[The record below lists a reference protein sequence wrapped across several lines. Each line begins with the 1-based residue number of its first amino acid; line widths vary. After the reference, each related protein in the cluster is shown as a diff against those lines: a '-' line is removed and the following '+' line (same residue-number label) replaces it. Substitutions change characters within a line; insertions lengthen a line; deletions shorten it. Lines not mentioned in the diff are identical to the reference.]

1 MVCFSVAVEV
11 ESEILLE
18 GIGAHSDIRHD
29 DVAQLQAGYIPLNCL
44 WI

>member
-1 MVCFSVAVEV
+1 MVYFSVAGEE
-11 ESEILLE
+11 ESEILLA
-18 GIGAHSDIRHD
+18 GIGAHSDVRHD